1 MKSVSEVLSS
11 VAWNG
16 IWSGPFEIQLWGR
29 TYEVDLRFYGDEING
44 GQQSALSDFL
54 LRQRELEERVENELF
69 AFYSGERD
77 EFEARYGDAVGQHA
91 PVIDNSEGM
100 SRIAFPQAVLFQY
113 ENVSP
118 GGVFGFLF
126 RCSWEEE
133 LGAAVAFSR
142 TRFEGAGTQDI
153 LL

>member
-11 VAWNG
+11 VTWSG
-16 IWSGPFEIQLWGR
+16 IWSSPFDIRLWGR
-29 TYEVDLRFYGDEING
+29 TYEVDLRFYGDEITA
-44 GQQSALSDFL
+44 GQKATLSDFL
-54 LRQRELEERVENELF
+54 IRQRELEERVENELF
-69 AFYSGERD
+69 AFYSGERED
-77 EFEARYGDAVGQHA
+77 FEARYGDAASQYA
-91 PVIDNSEGM
+91 PVIESLEGM

-142 TRFEGAGTQDI
+142 TGFDRVGTQDI